1 MRGGIAGG
9 AQGRQR
15 SLIKNNLDALDTAIA
30 VKLIFDHFHLL
41 VRPQPSPRP
50 DLTLF
55 GRRAQ

>member
-1 MRGGIAGG
+1 VPLYG
-9 AQGRQR
+9 
-15 SLIKNNLDALDTAIA
+15 AIA

>member
-1 MRGGIAGG
+1 M
-9 AQGRQR
+9 
-15 SLIKNNLDALDTAIA
+15 KNKLDTLYGAIA

-41 VRPQPSPRP
+41 VRPQPSPRS